1 MSRARDDEPQIVNII
16 PAAPGWWAVWRD
28 DSGEVLEPIAAW
40 ALVSHE
46 GFRWAEALV
55 AYGEKSTALEL
66 ATRRD
71 GYCGLRYFAPGND
84 PVPAYASDLP
94 Q

>member
-1 MSRARDDEPQIVNII
+1 MSRARDDEPQIVSII
-16 PAAPGWWAVWRD
+16 PAVPGWWAVWRD
-28 DSGEVLEPIAAW
+28 DASETLEPIAAW

-46 GFRWAEALV
+46 GYRWAEALV
-55 AYGEKSTALEL
+55 AYGEKSCALEL